1 MKLPASLALDPTAPR
16 NRSSSH
22 DTIHS
27 FLAAAGVVVGV
38 AGARV
43 VVGAATN
50 LSDST
55 GPNYRLKHLTHL
67 PFGLL

>member
-1 MKLPASLALDPTAPR
+1 MKTPANLALDPTALR

-22 DTIHS
+22 DRGHS
-27 FLAAAGVVVGV
+27 FLAARSVVGV

-43 VVGAATN
+43 VVGAAASSSESRIQTYKSEN
-50 LSDST
+50 F
-55 GPNYRLKHLTHL
+55 THL